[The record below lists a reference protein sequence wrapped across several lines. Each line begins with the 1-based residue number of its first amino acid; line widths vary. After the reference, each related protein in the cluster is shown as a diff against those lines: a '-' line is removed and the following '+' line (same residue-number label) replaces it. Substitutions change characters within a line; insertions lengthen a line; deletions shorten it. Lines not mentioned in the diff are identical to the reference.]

1 MWWSNDL
8 DSTGAR
14 KHILSHDDKWRPKN
28 GKYTLCLNNCNA
40 IVWLSPD
47 RVCLT
52 ILTYLFACF
61 HYIYV
66 PSLSWVNSIIY
77 SIEEQIIEQNIPNS
91 WQVLTNIFRLLRQ
104 ISFFHT
110 RKRIFANYYFY
121 EIVCL
126 VCSPNELYFQCTE
139 KQNYHKQRDENK
151 IECIEKYIMN
161 IFNITC

>member
-1 MWWSNDL
+1 ML
-8 DSTGAR
+8 DNPNVFIRLFSLYLR
-14 KHILSHDDKWRPKN
+14 SQVYLSKF
-28 GKYTLCLNNCNA
+28 
-40 IVWLSPD
+40 SPVD
-47 RVCLT
+47 VIFVKKL
-52 ILTYLFACF
+52 
-61 HYIYV
+61 
-66 PSLSWVNSIIY
+66 NSIIY
-77 SIEEQIIEQNIPNS
+77 SIEEQIIEQNISNS

-110 RKRIFANYYFY
+110 RKRIFANFYFY

-151 IECIEKYIMN
+151 IECIEKNIMN